1 MSRAFVKE
9 MDETAEG
16 PLPPDDPH
24 PLYVTPDGLA
34 QLRTRLAALRAE
46 TAGELPDEPAERQHQ
61 QHLRRDAKI
70 LERKIGRAITVEPQP
85 TDKVAIG
92 HTVTLED
99 DDGRQHK
106 FRIVGEDQADPAR
119 GWIGWLSPL
128 GTVLL
133 GAEVDDQVTWRRP
146 SGALALTVTAIDI

>member
-9 MDETAEG
+9 MDENADE
-16 PLPPDDPH
+16 PLPPDSPH

-34 QLRTRLAALRAE
+34 ELQAKLAALQAE

-61 QHLRRDAKI
+61 QHLRRDVKI

-85 TDKVAIG
+85 TDKIAIG
-92 HTVTLED
+92 HVVTVED
-99 DDGRQHK
+99 DDGVEHK

-119 GWIGWLSPL
+119 GWISWLSPL
-128 GTVLL
+128 ATALHGS
-133 GAEVDDQVTWRRP
+133 EIDDRVTWQRP
-146 SGALALTVTAIDI
+146 AGAVALTVVAIES